1 MKKEDI
7 KRLNGELSILTME
20 SKLIARNI
28 DYVSV
33 VLDRLIEVQINQS
46 KAQSTMVALLE
57 KNMSRVE
64 VNQQKIKTIKIELSK
79 GVSPEVKD

>member
-7 KRLNGELSILTME
+7 KRLNGELSILTTE

-79 GVSPEVKD
+79 GVSQEVKD

>member
-79 GVSPEVKD
+79 GVSQEVKD

>member
-64 VNQQKIKTIKIELSK
+64 VNQQKIKTIKVELSK

>member
-28 DYVSV
+28 DYVCV

-64 VNQQKIKTIKIELSK
+64 VNQQKIKTIKGELSK